1 MYTMNIGLAN
11 PFTGKNNSVEFTL
24 SKAMDYVANVTAVRV
39 SYDRDEPTVIIDYVY
54 HTGNVGVL
62 ATALDQ
68 DCIAVFDYNLG
79 RGSLIG
85 DKAAEWGEF
94 NLDEFQS
101 TTARETA

>member
-1 MYTMNIGLAN
+1 
-11 PFTGKNNSVEFTL
+11 
-24 SKAMDYVANVTAVRV
+24 
-39 SYDRDEPTVIIDYVY
+39 
-54 HTGNVGVL
+54 
-62 ATALDQ
+62 
-68 DCIAVFDYNLG
+68 VFDYNLG